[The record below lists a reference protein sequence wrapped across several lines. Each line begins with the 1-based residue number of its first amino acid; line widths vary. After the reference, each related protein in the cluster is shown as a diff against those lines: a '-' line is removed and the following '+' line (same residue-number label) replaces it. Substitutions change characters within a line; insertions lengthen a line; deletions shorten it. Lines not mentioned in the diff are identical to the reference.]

1 MVDRPDNYSDA
12 DVARATALVMS
23 SLRSIAMDPHKYRA
37 DLPPFVRPEEELF
50 AQAID
55 ALDCLPFLESCGTRL
70 SPHLAELRALFGA
83 VREAGESDKTLIQ
96 RGAFETHATWREM
109 RDLAL
114 GLLTRIN
121 EA

>member
-1 MVDRPDNYSDA
+1 MVDRSENYSDA

-23 SLRSIAMDPHKYRA
+23 SLRSIAMDPRKYRA

-55 ALDCLPFLESCGTRL
+55 ALDCLPFLESCATRL

-83 VREAGESDKTLIQ
+83 VREAGESDKTWIQ
-96 RGAFETHATWREM
+96 RGAFETHPTWRET
-109 RDLAL
+109 RDLAFV
-114 GLLTRIN
+114 LLTRIN
-121 EA
+121 EG